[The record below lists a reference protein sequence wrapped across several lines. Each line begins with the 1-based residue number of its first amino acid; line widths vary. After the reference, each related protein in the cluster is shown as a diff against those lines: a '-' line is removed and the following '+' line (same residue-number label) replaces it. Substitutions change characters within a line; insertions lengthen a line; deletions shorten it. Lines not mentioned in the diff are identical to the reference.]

1 MAKLPMVNLC
11 GPRTELHDALGL
23 TGCEASYN
31 VLPGGSAVPFVHA
44 HQHNEE
50 LYLVLKGSGELYL
63 NGEIT
68 PLTAGQAFAIPP
80 EGHRCLKAGPEGM
93 TYLCVQTKQGS
104 LEGFTMTDAVMC
116 AGEQAFA

>member
-1 MAKLPMVNLC
+1 MANFKKTTVA

-31 VLPGGSAVPFVHA
+31 VLPGGAAVPCVHA

-68 PLTAGQAFAIPP
+68 PLTAG
-80 EGHRCLKAGPEGM
+80 
-93 TYLCVQTKQGS
+93 
-104 LEGFTMTDAVMC
+104 
-116 AGEQAFA
+116 